1 MGVGL
6 FNHFSGDIFHEELD
20 LIGAKLDGPVNDA
33 PGLIEVVTD
42 ADPQILAKALAAG
55 YYETWYEEALNTAGV
70 EISYDAD
77 GNPIED

>member
-1 MGVGL
+1 MMTKL
-6 FNHFSGDIFHEELD
+6 FADRLSSEGIL
-20 LIGAKLDGPVNDA
+20 VNEIC
-33 PGLIEVVTD
+33 PGIIYTEMTEKVNE
-42 ADPQILAKALAAG
+42 ILAKALAAG